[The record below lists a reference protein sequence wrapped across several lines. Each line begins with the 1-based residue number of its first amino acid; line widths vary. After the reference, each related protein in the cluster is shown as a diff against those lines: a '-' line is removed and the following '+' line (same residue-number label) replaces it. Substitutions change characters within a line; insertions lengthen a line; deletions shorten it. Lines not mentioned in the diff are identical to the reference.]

1 MYFYPKTIYCR
12 KKVMPWV
19 NGAPSWMVGLNKR
32 PIKYMKKKK
41 GKEKKKES
49 NKGLKMI
56 FNHFL
61 LHGDDFLSII

>member
-1 MYFYPKTIYCR
+1 
-12 KKVMPWV
+12 MPWV
-19 NGAPSWMVGLNKR
+19 NGAPSWMVGFNKR

-41 GKEKKKES
+41 GEEKKKES